1 MSGICGII
9 RFDGRS
15 VPEGDLERQMNAM
28 AHLGPDRRR
37 LWRDGGAG
45 FGHLLMRVTQEDSF
59 DAQPI
64 VDRTAGLVLVADV
77 RLDNREELAAALAIE
92 TDVLRDMP
100 DGLLVMRAYKAWGEM
115 CADRLLGDFAFAV
128 WDMRAKSLVLARDH
142 MGQRHIAFHRGD
154 GFFAFATEIKGL
166 WALGEVPRVVVESLY
181 GRAASLNRSQEIAAS
196 PYEGIAAMAGGTV
209 ISIAADGAMRTR
221 RYWTP
226 HADPA
231 HLGRDEAYYID
242 AYRRVLGEAVACRI
256 RRATQPAALFYGG
269 GFDSTAIAALAG
281 PVVSAQRR
289 KFVCV
294 CSVMPEDYKGTIRHA
309 RPWAELCARHM
320 PHVDMRL
327 VTREG
332 RTLFTAMEK
341 SFQAADNATS
351 TGGYITDQI
360 HSTMVAAGA
369 RVAMDGYGGDYTLN
383 VRNYPWL
390 FALLRGGRLN
400 RFASEFAAYRRHSG
414 LSRWRVL
421 RDEVLKYLV
430 PEALRRA
437 RIRRRHGLAL
447 WSHTTPIKEEY
458 AGNTRNALR
467 GRQATPTTEAAM
479 RAHLLA
485 IINRLQRGRSLA
497 GSMQAASRGL
507 EFTQPFHDKRV
518 IELAL
523 AIPADLWVKDGR
535 ERHLAREALK
545 DLYPPEFQTRRRG
558 NTDIAP
564 DFLAMVKSVE
574 PQLLAEID
582 RMERDGKLSHIF
594 DFPRMREMLT
604 RRTIDQHHSGSE
616 YDTHQAITA
625 FMQARF
631 LEWFRRENR

>member
-1 MSGICGII
+1 MSGICGIV
-9 RFDGRS
+9 RFDGRTVS
-15 VPEGDLERQMNAM
+15 EGDLERQMNAM

-37 LWRDGGAG
+37 LWRDGSAG
-45 FGHLLMRVTQEDSF
+45 LGHLLMRVTQEDAF

-77 RLDNREELAAALAIE
+77 RLDNREELAAALGIDAS
-92 TDVLRDMP
+92 VLRDMP
-100 DGLLVMRAYKAWGEM
+100 DSLLLMRAYKAWGEM

-142 MGQRHIAFHRGD
+142 MGQRHLAFHRGD

-181 GRAASLNRSQEIAAS
+181 GRAASLNRSQEVAAS

-209 ISIAADGAMRTR
+209 ITIAADGAMRTR
-221 RYWTP
+221 RYWAP

-231 HLGRDEAYYID
+231 HLGRDEAYYVD
-242 AYRRVLGEAVACRI
+242 AYRRVLDEAVACRV
-256 RRATQPAALFYGG
+256 RRTTQPAALFYGG
-269 GFDSTAIAALAG
+269 GFDSTGIAALAG
-281 PVVSAQRR
+281 PVVTAQRR

-309 RPWAELCARHM
+309 RRWAEICARHM
-320 PHVDMRL
+320 PHVDMRF

-332 RTLFTAMEK
+332 RTLFSVMEK

-360 HSTMVAAGA
+360 HGAAVAAGA
-369 RVAMDGYGGDYTLN
+369 RVIMDGYGGDYTLN

-390 FALLRGGRLN
+390 FALLRAGRFS
-400 RFASEFAAYRRHSG
+400 RFAAEFAAYRRHSG

-430 PEALRRA
+430 PETLRRA
-437 RIRRRHGLAL
+437 RMRHRHGLAL
-447 WSHTTPIKEEY
+447 WSHTTPIKDAY
-458 AGNTRNALR
+458 ARNTRNALR
-467 GRQATPTTEAAM
+467 GGQATPTTETAM
-479 RAHLLA
+479 REHLLA
-485 IINRLQRGRSLA
+485 ILNRLQRGRALA

-523 AIPADLWVKDGR
+523 AIPAELWVKNGR
-535 ERHLAREALK
+535 DRHLAREALK

-582 RMERDGKLSHIF
+582 RMEGDGKLSHIF

-604 RRTIDQHHSGSE
+604 RRTLEQHNSGSE
-616 YDTHQAITA
+616 YDTHQAVGA